1 MSVEAIVAI
10 QDRLDTAEDL
20 AAACLA
26 GWDAFELIQDV
37 AAWCADLASA
47 SFATW
52 MTVAGPACAGSYA
65 LGVAPSL
72 PLVHRRAIVPG
83 SVEAAA
89 EDDVADEL
97 AILAA
102 VLGRRLL
109 NAAQSAADPGDGRAC
124 QLAAQAAE
132 EIRELLVRGG

>member
-1 MSVEAIVAI
+1 MSVEAIVTI
-10 QDRLDTAEDL
+10 QDRLGTTEDP

-37 AAWCADLASA
+37 AAQYAGLASD
-47 SFATW
+47 SFVTW
-52 MTVAGPACAGSYA
+52 MTVMGPACAGRDA

-72 PLVHRRAIVPG
+72 PHVHRRAAVPG
-83 SVEAAA
+83 HVEADA

-102 VLGRRLL
+102 VLGSRLL
-109 NAAQSAADPGDGRAC
+109 NAAQSAADPGDRRAC
-124 QLAAQAAE
+124 QLAADAAE
-132 EIRELLVRGG
+132 EIRELLVRGD